1 MIILVTDHKS
11 LDHSNN
17 IFTLTEER
25 WGFMVSIH
33 VLVNG
38 DTFPLEMLGPNA
50 VASPEM
56 TIRHGDLMIWTM
68 PFLDFNKK
76 LRFKT

>member
-1 MIILVTDHKS
+1 
-11 LDHSNN
+11 
-17 IFTLTEER
+17 
-25 WGFMVSIH
+25 MVSIH